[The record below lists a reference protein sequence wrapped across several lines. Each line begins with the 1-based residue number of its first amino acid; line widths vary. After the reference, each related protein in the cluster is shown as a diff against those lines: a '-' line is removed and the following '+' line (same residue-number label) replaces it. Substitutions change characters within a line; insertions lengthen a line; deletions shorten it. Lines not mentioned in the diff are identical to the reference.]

1 MATLF
6 YCVHMCAAAQIALIV
21 ASHVFRERNVCTCML
36 LHLFCDFILEYKHET
51 HWHSFIWSILVLY
64 VLWLYVCLSA
74 ILTDTI
80 ADTHIFLPSI
90 CTHSQ
95 KFVKLTLGFKYN
107 RRQGQDLYCGTHN
120 RRQGQ
125 DVYCG
130 TYKRRQGQDVYCGTH
145 NRRQGQDVYFW
156 NTQQVSRSGCLLWDT
171 QQNSWARNFFFGTHN
186 PTWWLEDLFLDAYD
200 VRIFI
205 VGHMKWGSWCLF
217 WDTRGEG

>member
-145 NRRQGQDVYFW
+145 NRRQGQDVY
-156 NTQQVSRSGCLLWDT
+156 C
-171 QQNSWARNFFFGTHN
+171 GTHN
-186 PTWWLEDLFLDAYD
+186 RRQGQDVIEWRTHTMCMVAMFTVGNTVSGWFSDTHVHYASGLE
-200 VRIFI
+200 
-205 VGHMKWGSWCLF
+205 C
-217 WDTRGEG
+217 